1 VAYCVRT
8 TELPVVNAIRWRQ
21 SIAER
26 GGSVAQKHI
35 VRLIDDLTGD
45 DAAETVTFALDGA
58 RYEIDLSAD
67 NAARLRDTLSVYIA
81 NARRPARSTGRANGQ
96 PRRGTRADRE
106 QTAAIREWARA
117 NGHRIGDKGRIP
129 THIIEAYHATK

>member
-1 VAYCVRT
+1 M
-8 TELPVVNAIRWRQ
+8 
-21 SIAER
+21 
-26 GGSVAQKHI
+26 AQKHI

-45 DAAETVTFALDGA
+45 DAAETVTFALDGS

-67 NAARLRDTLSVYIA
+67 NAAQLRETLGRYIA
-81 NARRPARSTGRANGQ
+81 NARRSSRARAGA

-106 QTAAIREWARA
+106 QTAAIRDWARN

-129 THIIEAYHATK
+129 THIIEAYHAAN